1 MSNLEQE
8 AFEYAPEME
17 AAYEHEFHEAEY
29 EHEFGHEAEVFS
41 EAELHELTAELLE
54 VGSEAEL
61 DLFLGNLIKKAG
73 QAVGSFV
80 RSPIGKS
87 IGGFLKGV
95 AKKALPIAGTALGGF
110 VGGPIGAKIGQGLG
124 SVIGGALE
132 TEHEFSQEDREFEG
146 AKRFVRL
153 AGSAVNRAVK
163 APRGANPVAV
173 ARSAVTGATR
183 AYVPGLLDGAYAA
196 DAFGGGYGGACGGNG
211 GRWVRQGRNIIL
223 VNAL

>member
-1 MSNLEQE
+1 MSHLEQE
-8 AFEYAPEME
+8 AFEYAPELE
-17 AAYEHEFHEAEY
+17 ASNFEYEAYEAEY
-29 EHEFGHEAEVFS
+29 EQEFAHEAEVFS
-41 EAELHELTAELLE
+41 EAELHELTSELLE

-73 QAVGSFV
+73 KAVGSFV
-80 RSPIGKS
+80 RSPVGKAV
-87 IGGFLKGV
+87 GGFLKGV

-132 TEHEFSQEDREFEG
+132 AEQEFSQEDREFEG

-153 AGSAVNRAVK
+153 AGAAVNRAVST
-163 APRGANPVAV
+163 PPGANPVAV
-173 ARSAVTGATR
+173 ARSAVTAATR
-183 AYVPGLLDGAYAA
+183 SYAPGLLDAG
-196 DAFGGGYGGACGGNG
+196 FGPRAVGGYGAGNG

>member
-17 AAYEHEFHEAEY
+17 AAYEQEFHEAEY
-29 EHEFGHEAEVFS
+29 EYEFGHEAEVFS
-41 EAELHELTAELLE
+41 EAELNELSAELLE
-54 VGSEAEL
+54 VASEAEL

-95 AKKALPIAGTALGGF
+95 AKKALPIAGAALGGV

-124 SVIGGALE
+124 SVVGGALE
-132 TEHEFSQEDREFEG
+132 AEQEYEDREFEG
-146 AKRFVRL
+146 ARRFVKL

-163 APRGANPVAV
+163 TPRGSNPVAV
-173 ARSAVTGATR
+173 ARSAVTAATR
-183 AYVPGLLDGAYAA
+183 AYAPGLLDATYVGAEPVTAYR
-196 DAFGGGYGGACGGNG
+196 GSCSGNG